1 MNEVRVNWAEIS
13 DLSIRTLNN
22 CEAFEKARS
31 RYQAVINDLYSCWQG
46 SDADT
51 FVLIA
56 NDFLE
61 YLKGN
66 TNYLESMSKIFD
78 KSSRAYSGVVEENSE
93 RFKRF
98 NQLLEEKKNKLNIDE
113 EA

>member
-51 FVLIA
+51 FVFA
-56 NDFLE
+56 
-61 YLKGN
+61 
-66 TNYLESMSKIFD
+66 
-78 KSSRAYSGVVEENSE
+78 
-93 RFKRF
+93 
-98 NQLLEEKKNKLNIDE
+98 
-113 EA
+113 